1 MVVGHDG
8 QSDISDRSFP
18 PEHQRKKSHFSIA
31 TNKKANGENGSEA
44 SGAKHHGAQHTIKEM
59 KVTRKW
65 KPRSRLGQF
74 LGRNGETSLNHD
86 ILDVTI
92 KNKNEE
98 KHRCSLSSVIS
109 ELSDDGIKQQETIE
123 YEDFPEES
131 EEIIENRGTEQNRR
145 NSQGSQLSIWSKTFE
160 ANKKDEMKKKWLQYL
175 RESIFQNKVRKRRHM
190 NKVDKLFKW
199 IKSIQRLDPR
209 YQILRYF
216 DEVARKG
223 GALENP
229 LAAQAATFDLMRG
242 FMKASAF
249 TVWRPTSREAI
260 CKMMKGEVTG
270 KGLDVKGKSAKKGI
284 LSSMVPYLQ
293 IHNNDHKKKVL
304 RPPKCARVRV
314 YFKSIEARSFSEKEL
329 TANLKEM
336 TEAYTHAREI
346 LSGKKSHVEGEREKA
361 MENYV
366 NEVDDPHIYHLD
378 DSGIGLDIPERV
390 FFETYITRQDLRRSP
405 DFTTGRP
412 SIPEFQDMNCATTR
426 KYSGSGPRAVVLQ
439 TSTDSSAGL
448 CPQGLIIAYEDGGS
462 VVPVASDFDCFTVGT
477 RGVAYDSP
485 MAKEQVELMKWL
497 VQKIKKI
504 LKHPASDQSWTSQ
517 WLKVMTESYNEG
529 FSPVVPQYGFGDPK
543 SYEIMEGA
551 ANRFRYYDKNGAVR
565 HGAECFNYVF
575 PQELDE
581 WFLVISDTLPGN
593 VPWVYV
599 GVEELKNMLLEKI
612 DDDFCFPINPKW
624 ILADSGWKKLWD
636 KMLASTCEN
645 TVISMETWYPKE
657 SGIRELIEDVHS
669 ECPNGYAAAERDKS
683 SGTYKQSGRSAMIL
697 AQERLRR
704 HVIMRRVKL
713 KIRVAL
719 MFGKL
724 GGAVLR
730 AKDAEE
736 KKKVLERQFQGQFR
750 KSKVNDML
758 SKTADTSY
766 GYPMMPVA
774 YFLVWL
780 VSMLFLAQ
788 IMFSDDRNI

>member
-1 MVVGHDG
+1 MTLETHSSHAKPVENTTDPQDKLTRRLSKPEAGVARRGSNISNLS
-8 QSDISDRSFP
+8 SDCESSTFQ
-18 PEHQRKKSHFSIA
+18 EHRHYLAVIPSKKTLNCSVQ
-31 TNKKANGENGSEA
+31 GSV
-44 SGAKHHGAQHTIKEM
+44 IK
-59 KVTRKW
+59 
-65 KPRSRLGQF
+65 G
-74 LGRNGETSLNHD
+74 ND
-86 ILDVTI
+86 ILEGGDYFVGDD
-92 KNKNEE
+92 EE
-98 KHRCSLSSVIS
+98 ADINSNTNTNFPERPGLKIARGTSSQKSSENRHSMNS
-109 ELSDDGIKQQETIE
+109 ELSEWSAKYAEMNSSVNLIRNKSHQSFNDSLANDNEFNEKREIKWDAKIKG
-123 YEDFPEES
+123 Y
-131 EEIIENRGTEQNRR
+131 
-145 NSQGSQLSIWSKTFE
+145 
-160 ANKKDEMKKKWLQYL
+160 
-175 RESIFQNKVRKRRHM
+175 
-190 NKVDKLFKW
+190 KW

-314 YFKSIEARSFSEKEL
+314 YFKSMEARSFSEKEL

-346 LSGKKSHVEGEREKA
+346 LSGKKPHVEGEREKA

-504 LKHPASDQSWTSQ
+504 LKTPASDQSWTSQ

-612 DDDFCFPINPKW
+612 DEDFCFPINPKW

-750 KSKVNDML
+750 KPKINDML

-780 VSMLFLAQ
+780 ISILFLAQ